1 MKKNYRLIFI
11 LSLIFT
17 LFLTS
22 CDFDFED
29 DVQEEISTEYTFFA
43 YNPDSTAN
51 PANGSITYEIGTQLS
66 AASMPSFLEGG
77 VNTLKPGYLIDS
89 WKYLKNPDTGKE
101 YPAGIVLDSDGNVTS
116 LTVQAARS
124 YFYVSSWSPMTYY
137 LHFDANGGYGSMSDM
152 TMTYDTSYTLDANT
166 FARNGFDF
174 KGWGWNAGDTNVAFP
189 DGVTGVTNLTRVTGG
204 TVTLYAIWWKKNI
217 TISFDANGG
226 SGTMAPIDAEVNVT
240 TVPDCT
246 FTAPT
251 GHEFSHWTCDKTS
264 YNYTKGETLYEDK
277 WPNDDATFT
286 AQWSPLSYTLTL
298 NCNGGTINGYTS
310 AEKTCY
316 YNISTP
322 ILGSYYYNSDTSN
335 GFSYTRPYRA
345 GYEFK
350 NWNTAADGSGT
361 SYEYNDSI
369 KLTAN
374 QTLYAQW
381 KEESVTITYN
391 SNGGEGSMAS
401 QTIKYTD
408 LPTTLSN
415 NNYIRSGYI
424 FSGWGYNT
432 TTVSFTNKASITNSN
447 WFGSGSQTLYAIWT
461 PWFKLGTASTTTLSV
476 TQTSWAADKVVLS
489 SDSDNCIWYIDD
501 VQKATGKTFTINTSD
516 YTSSGSHTIA
526 VAYISISSGKVTIK
540 QYENTFTIT
549 K

>member
-11 LSLIFT
+11 LSLIFA

-226 SGTMAPIDAEVNVT
+226 SGTMSPIAAEVNVT
-240 TVPDCT
+240 KVPGCT

-251 GHEFSHWTCDKTS
+251 GYDFYAWKSTKTG
-264 YNYTKGETLYEDK
+264 YLYYETDTLTESK
-277 WPNDDATFT
+277 WPNNDDIFI
-286 AQWSPLSYTLTL
+286 AQWTPKPYTLTL
-298 NCNGGTINGYTS
+298 NGNGGTINGATS
-310 AEKTCY
+310 ITGKCLYNTATRISTFY
-316 YNISTP
+316 YNCSRT
-322 ILGSYYYNSDTSN
+322 GYNFT
-335 GFSYTRPYRA
+335 
-345 GYEFK
+345 K
-350 NWNTAADGSGT
+350 WNTAADGSGT
-361 SYEYNDSI
+361 AYSIDDSI
-369 KLTAN
+369 TLTAD

-381 KEESVTITYN
+381 TPQTI
-391 SNGGEGSMAS
+391 
-401 QTIKYTD
+401 TIKYNANGGTGTMASSST
-408 LPTTLSN
+408 LTYGTTYTLTEN
-415 NNYIRSGYI
+415 AFTRAGYK
-424 FSGWGYNT
+424 FSGWATSSNSSTVTFSDKAVINT
-432 TTVSFTNKASITNSN
+432 SN
-447 WFGSGSQTLYAIWT
+447 WDSLYYYPSNGNLYAVWKEK
-461 PWFKLGTASTTTLSV
+461 FSLGSPTTSTASVSKGTLGDTSV
-476 TQTSWAADKVVLS
+476 TLTTSTSATTYIWSIDGTQVSTSNTCTIPYSSYSTGSHNIVLVCIS
-489 SDSDNCIWYIDD
+489 ISASD
-501 VQKATGKTFTINTSD
+501 ATVTKYVNTFTIN
-516 YTSSGSHTIA
+516 
-526 VAYISISSGKVTIK
+526 
-540 QYENTFTIT
+540 
-549 K
+549 